1 MMEMELS
8 RIISG
13 IIKEDYLAGSVL
25 ASDEKSKSA
34 TFPRLESS
42 NNSEGETLLSSVRT
56 SVVSESVQ
64 FENVLKKERER
75 LATVHDDAYENGR
88 RTSTRQETGRFGKG
102 KVGKKLDDN
111 GSSKGSDY
119 QNLLAAHKSC

>member
-13 IIKEDYLAGSVL
+13 IIKEDYQAGSVL

-75 LATVHDDAYENGR
+75 LATVHDEAY
-88 RTSTRQETGRFGKG
+88 
-102 KVGKKLDDN
+102 
-111 GSSKGSDY
+111 
-119 QNLLAAHKSC
+119 